1 MRRWWILIAAVMML
15 SGCQMQ
21 KGGVET
27 VGRPVV
33 CKITVTDEQGVKI
46 YTNEKKMQEILHKFR
61 RLGQKFTPETDP
73 ESQPGEIVFVELFRS
88 NGTLERYSI
97 KGDRFLRK
105 GNQPWQQTESR
116 PLQKLMGLL
125 ETLPPDG

>member
-1 MRRWWILIAAVMML
+1 MRRWWILVAAAMML

-21 KGGVET
+21 KGAVET

-33 CKITVTDEQGVKI
+33 CQIAVTDNQGVKS

-61 RLGQKFTPETDP
+61 GLGQKFAPETDP
-73 ESQPGEIVFVELFRS
+73 ESQPGEVVFVEIFRS
-88 NGTLERYSI
+88 DGSAQRYSI
-97 KGDRFLRK
+97 KGDRFIRK
-105 GNQPWQQTESR
+105 GNQPWQQTEIR